1 MKYHQIT
8 PATGEPIYPQ
18 AVVLMDPDSGN
29 SIRRGPKIATRGVKI
44 DTGGSSAYVAIPNTS
59 TGAAPS
65 AIRLAATAACYARL
79 GPTSEASLAIAA
91 AGSGYVSGE
100 TVTVSGGTFSAA
112 MTATVATAKLISAS
126 LVTAGTGYA
135 KDDIIT
141 ANGGTAATKAT
152 LTVSATQL
160 VSANLNAAGTGYTPG
175 NVITTAGGTAS
186 THAAL
191 TVATTK
197 VVSATVDTA
206 GASGTDGTA
215 TVTGT
220 TGTGVKFTATVTITA
235 GAIASVDSIATG
247 GAYTTNPTAI
257 AAEPVTGGDLVGA
270 ILTVVMGVNTVTISA
285 AGTYTVNSAALTQ
298 NGATSP
304 AGGTG
309 ATFNGASYGVKT
321 FTVSEAGIYSVT
333 AANLWQ
339 TSVAPTGGS
348 GVTFDTA
355 SWGVLTA
362 TVVNPGAYTV
372 DPSNPVSTTS
382 NLAGTGATFTA
393 TMITGAA
400 AGDILITPY
409 ESITLDAVGFDH
421 VAVIQVSGAGV
432 LQISPIEN

>member
-91 AGSGYVSGE
+91 AGDGYVSGE
-100 TVTVSGGTFSAA
+100 TITVSGGTFSAA
-112 MTATVATAKLISAS
+112 MTATVATAKLISTS
-126 LVTAGTGYA
+126 LATAGTGY
-135 KDDIIT
+135 KVNDIIT
-141 ANGGTAATKAT
+141 AAGGTAATKAT
-152 LTVSATQL
+152 FTV
-160 VSANLNAAGTGYTPG
+160 
-175 NVITTAGGTAS
+175 
-186 THAAL
+186 THTEA
-191 TVATTK
+191 
-197 VVSATVDTA
+197 VSATVVA
-206 GASGTDGTA
+206 GGTGGTPGA
-215 TVTGT
+215 VTLTGT
-220 TGTGVKFTATVTITA
+220 TGTGTKFQATGTIGGDGILA
-235 GAIASVDSIATG
+235 GALVVTVAGD
-247 GAYTTNPTAI
+247 YTADLNN
-257 AAEPVTGGDLVGA
+257 AAVEPVTATASLIGCMVSVG
-270 ILTVVMGVNTVTISA
+270 L
-285 AGTYTVNSAALTQ
+285 
-298 NGATSP
+298 
-304 AGGTG
+304 
-309 ATFNGASYGVKT
+309 GVKT
-321 FTVSEAGIYSVT
+321 FAISEAGIYSVT
-333 AANLWQ
+333 SGNLWQ

-421 VAVIQVSGAGV
+421 VAAIQVSGAGV
-432 LQISPIEN
+432 LQISPLEN